1 MTAWTTSEEQ
11 KRRRRRRLA
20 RGLMLGGAAVGL
32 PALVNAVIARGVR
45 PLPPASW
52 GRGRRYAWREGE
64 IAYQDLGEGRPLLLV
79 HSLAPG
85 HDSEQ
90 WRAVAERLSADH
102 RVVAVDLLGWGRSD
116 KPALHYDAELYIRLL
131 VDLLE
136 DVLGER
142 TTLVAAGLPATFA
155 LQVAVDRPEL
165 VSAVALVTP
174 AGLDLHADEPDLKD
188 ALVHWALRFPVLG
201 TSALNLYT
209 SRGAL
214 AQHLR
219 RDVAAAASVAP
230 GQLEHLYRSSHQRG
244 AHAALA
250 ALLAGYSNHPAT
262 EALARLTVPIWLAW
276 GRAAT
281 HPPIEGA
288 DPWLHRAPRARL
300 EVFEASANLPHLEEP
315 AAFASRLG
323 RWLDGAVESAGA
335 RADSK

>member
-1 MTAWTTSEEQ
+1 MTALTSGEEQ

-20 RGLMLGGAAVGL
+20 RGLLLGGAAVGL
-32 PALVNAVIARGVR
+32 PALANALIARRVR

-52 GRGRRYAWREGE
+52 GRGRRYVWRHGE
-64 IAYQDLGEGRPLLLV
+64 VAYQDFGEGRPLLLV
-79 HSLAPG
+79 HSLGPG
-85 HDSEQ
+85 HDSEE
-90 WRAVAERLSADH
+90 WRAAAERLASDH

-116 KPALHYDAELYIRLL
+116 KPALHYDGELYIRLL

-136 DVLGER
+136 DVIGER
-142 TTLVAAGLPATFA
+142 STLVAAGLPATYA
-155 LQVAVDRPEL
+155 LQVTVDRPDL
-165 VSAVALVTP
+165 LSALALVTP
-174 AGLDLHADEPDLKD
+174 AGIDLHADEPDLRD

-214 AQHLR
+214 AQYQR
-219 RDVAAAASVAP
+219 RDLAVADNADPA
-230 GQLEHLYRSSHQRG
+230 QLDHHYRSSHQRG
-244 AHAALA
+244 THAALA
-250 ALLAGYSNHPAT
+250 ALLAGYSNHAAS
-262 EALARLTVPIWLAW
+262 EALSRLATPLWLAW

-281 HPPIEGA
+281 HPPIESA
-288 DPWLHRAPRARL
+288 DLWLHRAPRARL

-323 RWLDGAVESAGA
+323 RWLDGVAEGAGA